1 MYQRKTFDEF
11 QIQGDYGYGY
21 EEVASETTLAEARQR
36 LKEYR
41 ENERGI
47 SFKIVK
53 KRVKNGNSKATQAA
67 AMALLSATIIE
78 AVLYTF

>member
-11 QIQGDYGYGY
+11 QIQGNYGYGF
-21 EEVASETTLAEARQR
+21 EEVASEATLTEAKQR

-41 ENERGI
+41 VNERGI

-53 KRVKNGNSKATQAA
+53 KRIKKCN
-67 AMALLSATIIE
+67 
-78 AVLYTF
+78 